1 MIYLRQIRRSRKIS
15 MKELG
20 KKVGVSE
27 AAIGYYET
35 EKRKIKYE
43 MLLKLSEALDC
54 TVNDIMYGEKN
65 PVTESD
71 GLEENIDLSQLSE
84 DRKKLIQ
91 DILKASDQDV
101 SFVLQMTERLL
112 SGQ

>member
-1 MIYLRQIRRSRKIS
+1 MIYLRQIRKSRNMT

-35 EKRKIKYE
+35 EKRTISYE

-54 TVNDIMYGEKN
+54 TVNDIIYGEKI
-65 PVTESD
+65 PVTTKDDGQEEKYEEIKQIFDALTNENAES
-71 GLEENIDLSQLSE
+71 
-84 DRKKLIQ
+84 
-91 DILKASDQDV
+91 LKDYALYLLQRQKSQDV
-101 SFVLQMTERLL
+101 Q
-112 SGQ
+112 